1 MKLKYFTTLIFM
13 ISILKI
19 SAQSSY
25 SLELNLKTIP
35 TKEITKNET
44 GIGFSFDEN
53 LDSKNKITNS
63 LSYKNTSLNYNPENY
78 YSENNNNKYNRI
90 ENNFELVHQIN
101 EKIDWDFEF
110 KTVATFE
117 KSLGFSDITILGG
130 TGIKY
135 AFNENNSIH
144 LGVKRM
150 TVFGKTE
157 VLPTVAFYNKLNS
170 NTAIEIGFPNSSIS
184 YSNNKRNAFRLTNT
198 FNGEYYNLDQA
209 KAINTNLSATKMSF
223 SQMTTALEYER
234 NIDRNWFM
242 SFQGGYDFN
251 KKYTLTNDRGTTQF
265 NFNANDGY
273 LFNIG
278 IKYKQ

>member
-19 SAQSSY
+19 TAQSGY

-35 TKEITKNET
+35 TTAITKNET
-44 GIGFSFDEN
+44 GIGFSFYKN

-63 LSYKNTSLNYNPENY
+63 LNYKNVNLSYSLENY
-78 YSENNNNKYNRI
+78 YSDNSNNRYNQI
-90 ENNFELVHQIN
+90 ENNLGLVHQIN
-101 EKIDWDFEF
+101 PKIDLDFEF
-110 KTVATFE
+110 KTRANFE
-117 KSLGFSDITILGG
+117 NSLGLSDVTILGG
-130 TGIKY
+130 AGIKY
-135 AFNENNSIH
+135 ALNNNTNIH

-150 TVFGKTE
+150 TVFGKAE
-157 VLPTVAFYNKLNS
+157 VLPTIAFYSKLGS
-170 NTAIEIGFPNSSIS
+170 STAIEIGFPNSGIS
-184 YSNNKRNAFRLTNT
+184 YSNNERNAFRLTNT
-198 FNGEYYNLDQA
+198 FAGEYYNLDQA
-209 KAINTNLSATKMSF
+209 KIISQNLNATKMSF

-234 NIDRNWFM
+234 NIDSNWFM

-251 KKYTLTNDRGTTQF
+251 KKYTLTNDRGTTKF
-265 NFNANDGY
+265 NFDANDGY

>member
-13 ISILKI
+13 VSILKI
-19 SAQSSY
+19 SAQSGY

-35 TKEITKNET
+35 TKEITKNES
-44 GIGFSFDEN
+44 GIGFSFHED

-63 LSYKNTSLNYNPENY
+63 LSYKNTSLNYKLTNY

-101 EKIDWDFEF
+101 AKIEWDFEF
-110 KTVATFE
+110 KTVAAFE
-117 KSLGFSDITILGG
+117 KKLGISDITILGG

-135 AFNENNSIH
+135 VFNNNNSIY

-150 TVFGKTE
+150 TVFGKAE
-157 VLPTVAFYNKLNS
+157 VLPTLAFYSKLNT

-184 YSNNKRNAFRLTNT
+184 YSNNERNAFRLTNT

-209 KAINTNLSATKMSF
+209 KAINMNLSATKMSF

-234 NIDRNWFM
+234 NIDSNWFM

>member
-19 SAQSSY
+19 SAQSGY

-44 GIGFSFDEN
+44 GIGFSYHEN
-53 LDSKNKITNS
+53 LDSKNKISNS
-63 LSYKNTSLNYNPENY
+63 LSYKNTSLNYNLTNY

-101 EKIDWDFEF
+101 NKMDWNFEF
-110 KTVATFE
+110 KTIAAFE
-117 KSLGFSDITILGG
+117 KSLVFSDFTILGG

-135 AFNENNSIH
+135 AFNENNSLH

-150 TVFGKTE
+150 TVFGKAE
-157 VLPTVAFYNKLNS
+157 VLPTVAFYSKLS
-170 NTAIEIGFPNSSIS
+170 TNTAIEIGFPNSSIS
-184 YSNNKRNAFRLTNT
+184 YSNNERNALRLTNT
-198 FNGEYYNLDQA
+198 FSGEYYNLDQA
-209 KAINTNLSATKMSF
+209 KAINSNLSATKMSF

-234 NIDRNWFM
+234 NIDHNWFM